1 MSVPV
6 FRVEKVLEQT
16 YDKMEWCPTEGG
28 ERRAMTLTTE
38 TGIPET
44 GEHITERLAGVR
56 AELARIA
63 QAPFTQLGHE
73 EACQVASGIE
83 QLTRGVEGLHTAA
96 VGGLAAGT
104 GWAASGYQSFPAFW
118 SAHTHR
124 RKSTSHAAWHQ
135 AREMADHL
143 PLTRRAV
150 QAGQIGGEHVKV
162 LTRFATKTPAL
173 RDQLAD
179 AEMGEGFLLAQAARM
194 PVELYSRLVKEWAI
208 QADPESA
215 DRGWREEGARAEVFL
230 SQVMDV
236 ADLRGWLGTEDAL
249 VFEEALR
256 AMIGT
261 PAADDQRT
269 MPQRR
274 ADALVQLCRSYLD
287 SGQGQPG
294 ARIRPHIALTV
305 DYATLAAV
313 LAAIGVSA
321 GAPGTGRD
329 AFGLPVPLGNDA
341 ARLCRRSGQRHSHC
355 ETGDAGDDPG
365 CGRVVISAGL
375 DYELLR
381 GVAPATFADGTP
393 IPHGQLA
400 KLLCDGEFHRV
411 IFGPEGEILDS
422 GRTQRLFTPAQ
433 TRAVLARDRHCQYPG
448 CSAPPWLGEIHH
460 SIWWYHQGATRT
472 DNAILLC
479 WYHHTYVH
487 QHHLT
492 ITQHVSGPDKQ
503 CEWIF
508 TDSDGRRL
516 RATPPPGQTEV
527 PGGAGLPGQNG
538 LPGGARP
545 PGENGLPGGARPPGQ
560 PPPVPPRRE

>member
-1 MSVPV
+1 
-6 FRVEKVLEQT
+6 
-16 YDKMEWCPTEGG
+16 
-28 ERRAMTLTTE
+28 MTLTTE
-38 TGIPET
+38 ADIPET
-44 GEHITERLAGVR
+44 GERITERLAGVR
-56 AELARIA
+56 AELAKIA
-63 QAPFTQLGHE
+63 QAPFTQLDHE
-73 EACQVASGIE
+73 EACQVASGME
-83 QLTRGVEGLHTAA
+83 QLTRGVEGLQAAA
-96 VGGLAAGT
+96 VGGLASGT
-104 GWAASGYQSFPAFW
+104 GWAASGYRSFPAFW

-124 RKSTSHAAWHQ
+124 RKSTSQAAWHQ
-135 AREMADHL
+135 ARDVADHL
-143 PLTRRAV
+143 PLTRQAV
-150 QAGQIGGEHVKV
+150 QAGKIGGEHVKV
-162 LTRFATKTPAL
+162 LTRFATKTQVL
-173 RDQLAD
+173 REQLAD
-179 AEMGEGFLLAQAARM
+179 AEVGEGFLLAQAARM

-208 QADPESA
+208 RADPESA
-215 DRGWREEGARAEVFL
+215 DRGWRDEGARAELFL
-230 SQVMDV
+230 SQVMDGT
-236 ADLRGWLGTEDAL
+236 DLRGWLGTEDAL

-256 AMIGT
+256 AVIGT
-261 PAADDQRT
+261 PAADDERT
-269 MPQRR
+269 TPQRR

-313 LAAIGVSA
+313 LAALGVSA
-321 GAPGTGRD
+321 GAPGSARD

-341 ARLCRRSGQRHSHC
+341 GGLGECTDQRGGQPSRQRDPSGS
-355 ETGDAGDDPG
+355 GDDAS
-365 CGRVVISAGL
+365 CGGVVISAGL

-433 TRAVLARDRHCQYPG
+433 TRAVLARDRQCQYPG

-460 SIWWYHQGATRT
+460 SIWWYHQGATST

-492 ITQHVSGPDKQ
+492 ITQRVRGPDQQ
-503 CEWIF
+503 CEWVF

-516 RATPPPGQTEV
+516 NAAPPPGQSDL
-527 PGGAGLPGQNG
+527 PGGAG
-538 LPGGARP
+538 P
-545 PGENGLPGGARPPGQ
+545 PDQ
-560 PPPVPPRRE
+560 SPPVPPRWE